1 MIAIGTDHITPE
13 YTTCQE
19 FPRAPFEILEGTGAF
34 LGQDR
39 SVIFCGGRNMNGGE
53 TFKECW
59 SLNKDMTVNMHYDRK
74 QASGVVIDEKV
85 STNNISY
92 TYNFS

>member
-39 SVIFCGGRNMNGGE
+39 SVIFCGGRTFLGE
-53 TFKECW
+53 LMF
-59 SLNKDMTVNMHYDRK
+59 
-74 QASGVVIDEKV
+74 
-85 STNNISY
+85 
-92 TYNFS
+92 F

>member
-59 SLNKDMTVNMHYDRK
+59 SLNKDVTVNMHFNRK
-74 QASGVVIDEKV
+74 QASGIVIDE
-85 STNNISY
+85 IPE
-92 TYNFS
+92 TYS